1 MSKMDAQRAMREAK
15 WARTQARAAQA
26 ATTPAGT
33 RPRPPVAPPADRA
46 PAPGRDTPPDTSGA
60 PTTSASA
67 EALCGHAS
75 MNGRTCTRPAGHP
88 QKSHRYS

>member
-15 WARTQARAAQA
+15 WARTQARAAQG
-26 ATTPAGT
+26 ATPPAGT
-33 RPRPPVAPPADRA
+33 RARPPVAPPEDR
-46 PAPGRDTPPDTSGA
+46 PPSTGKSTPPDTSM
-60 PTTSASA
+60 PPAST

>member
-15 WARTQARAAQA
+15 WARTQARAAES
-26 ATTPAGT
+26 ATPPRST
-33 RPRPPVAPPADRA
+33 RPRPPVAPPVDRA
-46 PAPGRDTPPDTSGA
+46 PSPAPDSPPDTAASSA
-60 PTTSASA
+60 PA